1 MEITPK
7 ISMSK
12 AVSTQRPGKWYVF
25 PSQMEGTVQL
35 CLKSNF
41 NLPIAEIKIFDSG
54 RYVDFIET
62 FMMRLISGMRYAVGL
77 TNFHRRASYET

>member
-62 FMMRLISGMRYAVGL
+62 FDDASNLGNEIC
-77 TNFHRRASYET
+77 RRFNQFPQEGKL

>member
-7 ISMSK
+7 NK
-12 AVSTQRPGKWYVF
+12 YVEGSF
-25 PSQMEGTVQL
+25 DTKTGEMVCVPSQMEGTVQL

-62 FMMRLISGMRYAVGL
+62 FDDASNLGNEIC
-77 TNFHRRASYET
+77 RRFNQFPQEGKL